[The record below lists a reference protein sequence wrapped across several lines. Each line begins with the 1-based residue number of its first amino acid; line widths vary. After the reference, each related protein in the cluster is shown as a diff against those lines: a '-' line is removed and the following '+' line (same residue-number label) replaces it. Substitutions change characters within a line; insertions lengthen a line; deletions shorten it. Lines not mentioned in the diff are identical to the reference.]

1 MAVWRAGNSIERT
14 GDAMTARIAR
24 RKIFSS
30 AAAAALAV
38 MFLLTAILL
47 SAIPL
52 GAQRPAKDP
61 NGQSLPDAIEAID
74 RARIATR
81 VLFITAHPDDE
92 ASSLLTYLARGAGD
106 DVALLTI
113 TRGEGGQN
121 AIGPEQ
127 GPKLAVIRSAEL
139 YAAAQT
145 YGSKLFFT
153 RAPDFGYSKTM
164 EETLNIWGD
173 TATNDMVR
181 VIRTFRPDIV
191 INGWGGVRGGH
202 GNHQASGFLVP
213 KAVELAAD
221 PKAYPDQIAEGIAP
235 WKVRLL
241 IQQGGRGANGASLTL
256 PINDISP
263 VWGESY
269 SEIGRAGFANQRSQG
284 VVAFTNSAFLRR
296 PSSIQ
301 RIDGGN
307 LDIST
312 IAQPISTLADR
323 FSVFR
328 AILQPG
334 LAELDAALVRARAAA
349 LALDWPRAAKELA
362 AAGKNVARMESAIKV
377 EAGAAAH
384 DADTSAGA
392 EYELARERARIDH
405 ALTIAAGVRV
415 IAQADRANL
424 VAGESFTVRAESLN
438 RENISG
444 AEFANPTLVL
454 PEGWTSAAPTK
465 DQNGAWAFQVTLPK
479 NAVALH
485 TAADWMF
492 PFPPPLVQARV
503 HATID
508 GYGFDSDNVVQ
519 AQRFTTTSVITEQL
533 RVTPAIGLTLEPNE
547 FLLAENPATKGTAH
561 AALDIF
567 LRVHSYSSAAAQLS
581 VGVDAPADW
590 HATAPQ
596 QIDLASGGDSLLRF
610 SVTPPAKLPAG
621 DYRLKAWAKRGSDTF
636 QTSIEPLPS
645 LPTYVW
651 TEPAVAPV
659 RAFPVIVP
667 EKLRV
672 GYVAADIDLVPEA
685 IQRLGIQVD
694 MLDSAALTFGDLKR
708 FDAIV
713 IGIRAYELR
722 SDVLA
727 NNQRLLD
734 YANNG
739 GTLILQYERDGFWNN
754 PKSTIAPYPARMEGG
769 TLRITDEKSDVKFLA
784 PDSPLLNFPNKIT
797 QDDFK
802 GWVQERANYLWSS
815 FDPHYQAVLSM
826 HDPGEADLTGSL
838 VWTRYGKG
846 VYIYA
851 ALEFF
856 RQLPEGNPGAY
867 RLFVNL
873 LSQSRAK

>member
-1 MAVWRAGNSIERT
+1 
-14 GDAMTARIAR
+14 MTARIAR
-24 RKIFSS
+24 REIFSS
-30 AAAAALAV
+30 AVAAVLALT
-38 MFLLTAILL
+38 FLFA
-47 SAIPL
+47 AIPL

-74 RARIATR
+74 HARIATR

-92 ASSLLTYLARGAGD
+92 ASTLLTYLARGAND
-106 DVALLTI
+106 DVALLTL

-145 YGSKLFFT
+145 YGAKLFFT
-153 RAPDFGYSKTM
+153 RAPDFGFSKTM
-164 EETLNIWGD
+164 EETLKIWGD
-173 TATNDMVR
+173 TATSDMVR

-191 INGWGGVRGGH
+191 INGWGGVRQGH
-202 GNHQASGFLVP
+202 GNHQASGFLTP
-213 KAVELAAD
+213 KGVELAAD
-221 PKAYPDQIAEGIAP
+221 PKAFPDQIAEGLAP
-235 WKVRLL
+235 WKVALL
-241 IQQGGRGANGASLTL
+241 LQQAGRGASGASLNL
-256 PINDISP
+256 PVNDISP

-269 SEIGRAGFANQRSQG
+269 GEIGRAGFANQRSQG
-284 VVAFTNSAFLRR
+284 VVAFTNSAFMRR
-296 PSSIQ
+296 PSSVQ
-301 RIDGGN
+301 RTDGGN
-307 LDIST
+307 LDMST
-312 IAQPISTLADR
+312 MAQPISTLADR

-328 AILQPG
+328 AVLQPG
-334 LAELDAALVRARAAA
+334 LAEVDAALVRARAAA
-349 LALDWPRAAKELA
+349 LALDWPRAAHELA
-362 AAGKNVARMESAIKV
+362 AAGKNVARLQSTIKV

-384 DADTSAGA
+384 DSETSVGA

-405 ALTIAAGVRV
+405 ALTIAAGVRI

-424 VAGESFTVRAESLN
+424 VPGESFGVTVESLN
-438 RENISG
+438 RPDISG

-454 PEGWTSAAPTK
+454 PEGWNAAAPTK
-465 DQNGAWAFQVTLPK
+465 EQNGAWLIQVTLPK
-479 NAVALH
+479 NA
-485 TAADWMF
+485 TAPRRNADWMF
-492 PFPPPLVQARV
+492 PFAPPLVQTRV
-503 HATID
+503 HSTIE
-508 GYGFDSDNVVQ
+508 GYAFDSDNVVQ
-519 AQRFTTTSVITEQL
+519 AQRFTTTTVITEQL
-533 RVTPAIGLTLEPNE
+533 RVTPAVGLTLEPNE
-547 FLLAENPATKGTAH
+547 FLLAENPSARGAAH
-561 AALDIF
+561 PPLDVL

-581 VGVDAPADW
+581 VGLDVPADW
-590 HATAPQ
+590 HASAPQ
-596 QIDLASGGDSLLRF
+596 QIDLAPGGDSLLRI
-610 SVTPPAKLPAG
+610 SVTPPAKLSAG
-621 DYRLKAWAKRGSDTF
+621 DYQLKAWAKRGSDTF
-636 QTSIEPLPS
+636 RTSIEPLPS

-659 RAFPVIVP
+659 RAFSVTVP

-722 SDVLA
+722 SDVFA

-734 YANNG
+734 YANSG
-739 GTLILQYERDGFWNN
+739 GTLILQYERDGFWNGL
-754 PKSTIAPYPARMEGG
+754 KSPIAPYPAAMQGG
-769 TLRITDEKSDVKFLA
+769 TLRITDEKSDVKFLV

-815 FDPHYQAVLSM
+815 FDPKYQAVLSM
-826 HDPGEADLTGSL
+826 HDPGESDLTGSL
-838 VWTRYGKG
+838 VTTRYGKG

>member
-1 MAVWRAGNSIERT
+1 MTPRALLGHASRT
-14 GDAMTARIAR
+14 R
-24 RKIFSS
+24 
-30 AAAAALAV
+30 
-38 MFLLTAILL
+38 LL
-47 SAIPL
+47 SAIVAAFAFKLLLVAFPVN
-52 GAQRPAKDP
+52 AQRPAKDP

-74 RARIATR
+74 RARVATR

-92 ASSLLTYLARGAGD
+92 ASTLLTYLARGAND
-106 DVALLTI
+106 DVALLTL

-145 YGSKLFFT
+145 YAAKLFFT
-153 RAPDFGYSKTM
+153 RAPDFGFSKTM

-173 TATNDMVR
+173 TATSDMVR

-221 PKAYPDQIAEGIAP
+221 PKAYPDQFGNGIGV
-235 WKVRLL
+235 WKVGLL
-241 IQQGGRGANGASLTL
+241 LQQGGRGASGATVTL
-256 PINDISP
+256 PVNDVSP

-269 SEIGRAGFANQRSQG
+269 GEIGRAGFANQRSQG

-296 PSSIQ
+296 PASIQ
-301 RIDGGN
+301 RSDGGN
-307 LDIST
+307 LDAAM
-312 IAQPISTLADR
+312 IAQPITSLADR
-323 FSVFR
+323 YPPFR
-328 AILQPG
+328 AVLQPG
-334 LAELDAALVRARAAA
+334 LAEVDAALARARAAA
-349 LALDWPRAAKELA
+349 LALDWPRAAHELTS
-362 AAGKNVARMESAIKV
+362 AGKSIHRLQIAVLPGPGV
-377 EAGAAAH
+377 AGAAP
-384 DADTSAGA
+384 DTKLS
-392 EYELARERARIDH
+392 YELDRERARIDR
-405 ALTIAAGVRV
+405 ALTIATGTRM

-424 VAGESFTVRAESLN
+424 VAGETFTVRVESLH
-438 RENISG
+438 RDNISG
-444 AEFANPTLVL
+444 GEFATPTLVL
-454 PEGWTSAAPTK
+454 PEGWHAAAPTK
-465 DQNGAWAFQVTLPK
+465 DQNDSWAFQVTIP
-479 NAVALH
+479 AGA
-485 TAADWMF
+485 TAPRGNADWMF
-492 PFPPPLVQARV
+492 PFPPPLVYART
-503 HATID
+503 HAIVD

-519 AQRFTTTSVITEQL
+519 AQRFTTTTVITEQL

-547 FLLAENPATKGTAH
+547 FLLAENPATKGAAH
-561 AALDIF
+561 PPLDVL
-567 LRVHSYSSAAAQLS
+567 LRVHSYSSSAAQLT
-581 VGVDAPADW
+581 VGIDVPTNW
-590 HATAPQ
+590 LVTAPQ
-596 QIDLASGGDSLLRF
+596 QTNLAAGADELLRF
-610 SVTPPAKLPAG
+610 TVTPSTKLSAG
-621 DYRLKAWAKRGSDTF
+621 DYQLKAWAKRGSDTF
-636 QTSIEPLPS
+636 RTSIEPLPS
-645 LPTYVW
+645 LPTYIW
-651 TEPAVAPV
+651 SEPAIAPV

-685 IQRLGIQVD
+685 IQRLGIQVE
-694 MLDSAALTFGDLKR
+694 MLDSAALTFGDMKR

-722 SDVLA
+722 GDVLA

-739 GTLILQYERDGFWNN
+739 GTLILEYERDGFWNN
-754 PKSTIAPYPARMEGG
+754 LKSPVAPYPAKMEGG